1 LDRGEPDLALE
12 RLNAA
17 QALAAEQRLGFVRE
31 PRFIRGAALIAQGAV
46 DVDVNCL
53 REGLGTVVGGGV
65 WRTFGFASLAN
76 GLIRLG
82 KLDEALAVIAKG
94 LQRMETTGEGLWGAE
109 LHRIKGLTLLRQNNL
124 EQSEIAFEEA
134 LRVARGQQTKSYELR
149 AAISLARL
157 RGEQRRR
164 AEARDLLA
172 PVYGWFTEGLDTGDL
187 RDAKALLD
195 LLA

>member
-1 LDRGEPDLALE
+1 MDRGEPDLALE

-46 DVDVNCL
+46 DVGVNCL

>member
-46 DVDVNCL
+46 DVGVNCL

-149 AAISLARL
+149 AAISLGRATPPC
-157 RGEQRRR
+157 RG
-164 AEARDLLA
+164 A
-172 PVYGWFTEGLDTGDL
+172 
-187 RDAKALLD
+187 
-195 LLA
+195 